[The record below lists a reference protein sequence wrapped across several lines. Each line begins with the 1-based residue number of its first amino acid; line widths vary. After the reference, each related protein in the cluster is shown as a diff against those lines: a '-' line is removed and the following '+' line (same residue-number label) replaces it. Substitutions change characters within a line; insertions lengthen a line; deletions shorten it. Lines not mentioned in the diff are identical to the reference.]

1 MSMTF
6 TRPIYANLRSSGHFY
21 RLTPKYPQLLTP
33 PPPIHTLQ
41 RLHTI
46 NDITARVTRVPSAS
60 HGVQLSCAK
69 NLKITL
75 LHMYRWM

>member
-21 RLTPKYPQLLTP
+21 RLTPKYPQLLKP
-33 PPPIHTLQ
+33 NPHPIHTLQ

-46 NDITARVTRVPSAS
+46 NDITARVTCPVGVAARTVCRV
-60 HGVQLSCAK
+60 
-69 NLKITL
+69 LKTTL